1 MAEKNKEK
9 LTLYEQEM
17 VNTAKKVV
25 EYKLA
30 CEANVVSCIYKS
42 PDIIYNTNLTL
53 NDFSNNIWK
62 VYYSIAHDIIMVEKK
77 NVLDDIAVGLY
88 LEKHPK
94 LKAKYH
100 EYGGYKTIQSA
111 MGYVEIGNF
120 DGYVDELRKWRAVI
134 KLTKRGFPVK
144 DRLSDYADMTAEE
157 IYNEFEAFLNDTFVN
172 INSDVKSYDIC
183 DGIHEL
189 IEELDTGVAMGLPY
203 YDMPTLTKE
212 TGGQYLGSITLLGG
226 VSNAGKEQP
235 VSEPIL
241 TKDGWKPMRDVQIGT
256 QVYGRDGKLH
266 NVIGVFPQ
274 SIKPVYQVTFNDGTS
289 TRCGLNHLWQVYTK
303 KQREKNNQLGYDKY
317 FKIIPLKEI
326 MKDYKRKWIGK
337 TSDKNEIMQYKYSIP
352 LCKPIDF
359 DNHIALPID
368 AYALGLLLGD
378 GGFTQNVVTFTNA
391 ETELFEQLEL
401 SLKPLDITLHYYNKY
416 KNYYQASLSKNN
428 NDKYNKLNKE
438 LKALNLLGR
447 NSKQKFIPDIY
458 KYSSIE
464 NRAKILSGIINTDG
478 NVNLPSGTSITI
490 STCSKQMSIDIVD
503 IARSLGFKVT
513 INSIY
518 RKNDNNASNKAI
530 EYQIRLMSND
540 WSILTLST
548 KHKSKLKTMKYSR
561 IKNIIDIQYDGEEES
576 QCILLDGDEHL
587 YITKDYI
594 VTHNSTVARST
605 TIPSIIKMSERVVI
619 MVNEDSLKKWQR
631 EMLVWV
637 CNNILKFDMQKHIVR
652 DGKYSKEVKE
662 KLHEAATWLEK
673 KTENHMITII
683 PFLQYQTS
691 KAIKEIK
698 KYAAMGVKYFVLDT
712 FKMDAGKISG
722 QSWLEMQQSMVDIKD
737 TVKAESLN
745 VHILI
750 TFQLEKGSSVM
761 RYYTQNNIGLAKNI
775 VDVAST
781 CIMIRDVFDDE
792 YEGEKRA
799 LNVYRL
805 EGANGRTK
813 IRQKLEKD
821 KKYQL
826 FFIVKNQE
834 GAANSYQI
842 VALHDKSRNIIEEI
856 GITNVMPDW

>member
-17 VNTAKKVV
+17 INTAKKIV

-77 NVLDDIAVGLY
+77 NVLDDITVGLY

-226 VSNAGKEQP
+226 VSNAGK
-235 VSEPIL
+235 
-241 TKDGWKPMRDVQIGT
+241 
-256 QVYGRDGKLH
+256 
-266 NVIGVFPQ
+266 
-274 SIKPVYQVTFNDGTS
+274 
-289 TRCGLNHLWQVYTK
+289 
-303 KQREKNNQLGYDKY
+303 
-317 FKIIPLKEI
+317 
-326 MKDYKRKWIGK
+326 
-337 TSDKNEIMQYKYSIP
+337 
-352 LCKPIDF
+352 
-359 DNHIALPID
+359 
-368 AYALGLLLGD
+368 
-378 GGFTQNVVTFTNA
+378 
-391 ETELFEQLEL
+391 
-401 SLKPLDITLHYYNKY
+401 
-416 KNYYQASLSKNN
+416 
-428 NDKYNKLNKE
+428 
-438 LKALNLLGR
+438 
-447 NSKQKFIPDIY
+447 
-458 KYSSIE
+458 
-464 NRAKILSGIINTDG
+464 
-478 NVNLPSGTSITI
+478 
-490 STCSKQMSIDIVD
+490 
-503 IARSLGFKVT
+503 
-513 INSIY
+513 
-518 RKNDNNASNKAI
+518 
-530 EYQIRLMSND
+530 
-540 WSILTLST
+540 
-548 KHKSKLKTMKYSR
+548 
-561 IKNIIDIQYDGEEES
+561 
-576 QCILLDGDEHL
+576 
-587 YITKDYI
+587 
-594 VTHNSTVARST
+594 STVARST

-737 TVKAESLN
+737 TVKAEALN